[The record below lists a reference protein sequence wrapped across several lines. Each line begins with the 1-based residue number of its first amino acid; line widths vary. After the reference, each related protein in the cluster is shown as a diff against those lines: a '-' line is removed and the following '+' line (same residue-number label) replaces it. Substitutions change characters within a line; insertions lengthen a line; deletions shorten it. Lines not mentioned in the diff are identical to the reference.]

1 MRQRV
6 DTSYG
11 TGGGDIECGRFEV
24 MAKIL
29 VTKKIPFWEEIK
41 KPLVEAGHELVL
53 GKLDDLNET
62 YQGLLCLLTDKITAE
77 VLDKGKGLKIIANYA
92 VGFDNIDL
100 SASSRQAILV
110 TNTPCD
116 EVNESVAEFAWT
128 LILALSNQLLP
139 AASFAKNVGYRG
151 WEPDIFLGQLLK
163 GKTLGV
169 IGTGRIG
176 SLVASKGVAFQ
187 MKVLEFSRSSGLK
200 LEEVLGQCDYV
211 SLHVPLTAETTHLLN
226 EQTFAQMKAGSY
238 LINTARGP
246 VVDEV
251 GLVYAL
257 KTGKLAGAALDVWEN
272 EPNPR
277 PELLEMENVIL
288 TPHIASATFE
298 ARRAMGEVAVKNLV
312 EGLSGRTPPNLVK

>member
-1 MRQRV
+1 M
-6 DTSYG
+6 
-11 TGGGDIECGRFEV
+11 
-24 MAKIL
+24 KIL

-41 KPLVEAGHELVL
+41 KPLVEAGHEITL

-62 YQGLLCLLTDKITAE
+62 YQGMLCLLTDKITAE
-77 VLDKGKGLKIIANYA
+77 VLEKGKGLKMIANYA
-92 VGFDNIDL
+92 VGFDNIDVEAAKAKNIML
-100 SASSRQAILV
+100 

-176 SLVASKGVAFQ
+176 GLVQARAEAFG
-187 MKVLEFSRSSGLK
+187 MKVIGYSRSSGLK

-211 SLHVPLTAETTHLLN
+211 SLHVPLTSETTHLMN
-226 EQTFAQMKAGSY
+226 EQTFAQMKQGAY

-251 GLVYAL
+251 ALVYAL
-257 KTGKLAGAALDVWEN
+257 KTGKIAGVALDVWEN

-277 PELLEMENVIL
+277 PELVEMENVIL

-298 ARRAMGEVAVKNLV
+298 ARRAMGETAVKNLV
-312 EGLSGRTPPNLVK
+312 EGLAGRRPPNLVE

>member
-1 MRQRV
+1 MELM
-6 DTSYG
+6 S
-11 TGGGDIECGRFEV
+11 
-24 MAKIL
+24 KIL

-41 KPLVEAGHELVL
+41 KPLVEAGHEITL

-62 YQGLLCLLTDKITAE
+62 YEALLCLLTDKITAG
-77 VLDKGKGLKIIANYA
+77 VLEKGKGLKMIANYA

-100 SASSRQAILV
+100 SASSRRAIMV

-163 GKTLGV
+163 GKTLGI
-169 IGTGRIG
+169 IGAGRIG
-176 SLVASKGVAFQ
+176 GLVASKGVAFQ
-187 MKVLEFSRSSGLK
+187 MNVLTHSRSSGTK
-200 LEEVLGQCDYV
+200 LEDVLGQSDYV
-211 SLHVPLTAETTHLLN
+211 SLHVPLTAETSHLMN
-226 EQTFAQMKAGSY
+226 EQTFGQMKQGSY

-251 GLVYAL
+251 ALVYAL
-257 KTGKLAGAALDVWEN
+257 KTGKVAGAALDVWEN
-272 EPNPR
+272 EPHPR
-277 PELLEMENVIL
+277 PELIEMENVIL

-298 ARRAMGEVAVKNLV
+298 ARRAMGETAVKNLV
-312 EGLSGRTPPNLVK
+312 EGLAGRTPPNLVKSL

>member
-1 MRQRV
+1 M
-6 DTSYG
+6 
-11 TGGGDIECGRFEV
+11 
-24 MAKIL
+24 KIL

-41 KPLVEAGHELVL
+41 KPLVEAGHEITL

-62 YQGLLCLLTDKITAE
+62 YQGMLCLLTDKITAE
-77 VLDKGKGLKIIANYA
+77 VLEKGKGLKMIANYA
-92 VGFDNIDL
+92 VGFDNIDVEAAKAKNIML
-100 SASSRQAILV
+100 

-176 SLVASKGVAFQ
+176 SLVQSRAEAFG
-187 MKVLEFSRSSGLK
+187 MKVIGYSRSLGLK
-200 LEEVLGQCDYV
+200 LEEVLGQSDYV
-211 SLHVPLTAETTHLLN
+211 SLHVPLTSETTHLMN
-226 EQTFAQMKAGSY
+226 EQTFGQMKVGSY

-251 GLVYAL
+251 ALVYAL
-257 KTGKLAGAALDVWEN
+257 KTGKIAGAALDVWEN

-277 PELLEMENVIL
+277 PELIEMENVIL

-298 ARRAMGEVAVKNLV
+298 ARRAMGETAVKNLI
-312 EGLSGRTPPNLVK
+312 EGLAGRTPPNLVMSS

>member
-1 MRQRV
+1 M
-6 DTSYG
+6 
-11 TGGGDIECGRFEV
+11 
-24 MAKIL
+24 KIL

-41 KPLVEAGHELVL
+41 KPLVEAGHEITL

-62 YQGLLCLLTDKITAE
+62 YQGMLCLLTDKITAE
-77 VLDKGKGLKIIANYA
+77 VLEKGKGLKMIANYA
-92 VGFDNIDL
+92 VGFDNIDVEAAKAKNIML
-100 SASSRQAILV
+100 

-176 SLVASKGVAFQ
+176 SLVQSRAEAFG
-187 MKVLEFSRSSGLK
+187 MKVIGYSRSSGLK
-200 LEEVLGQCDYV
+200 LEEVLGQSDYV
-211 SLHVPLTAETTHLLN
+211 SLHVPLTSETTHLMN
-226 EQTFAQMKAGSY
+226 EQTFGQMKVGSY

-251 GLVYAL
+251 ALVYAL
-257 KTGKLAGAALDVWEN
+257 KTGRVAGAALDVWEN

-277 PELLEMENVIL
+277 PELVEMENVIL

-298 ARRAMGEVAVKNLV
+298 ARRAMGETAVKNLI
-312 EGLSGRTPPNLVK
+312 EGLAGRTPPNLVK

>member
-1 MRQRV
+1 M
-6 DTSYG
+6 
-11 TGGGDIECGRFEV
+11 
-24 MAKIL
+24 KIL

-41 KPLVEAGHELVL
+41 KPLVEAGHEITL

-62 YQGLLCLLTDKITAE
+62 YEGMLCLLTDKITTE
-77 VLDKGKGLKIIANYA
+77 VLEKGKGLKIIANYA

-100 SASSRQAILV
+100 EAAKAKNIML

-116 EVNESVAEFAWT
+116 QVNESVAEFAWT

-176 SLVASKGVAFQ
+176 SLVQSRAEAFG
-187 MKVLEFSRSSGLK
+187 MKVIGYSRSLGLK
-200 LEEVLGQCDYV
+200 LEEVLGQSDYV
-211 SLHVPLTAETTHLLN
+211 SLHVPLTSETTHLMN
-226 EQTFAQMKAGSY
+226 EQTFGQMKVGSY

-251 GLVYAL
+251 ALVYAL
-257 KTGKLAGAALDVWEN
+257 KTGKIAGAALDVWEN

-277 PELLEMENVIL
+277 PELIEMENVIL

-298 ARRAMGEVAVKNLV
+298 ARRAMGETAVKNLI
-312 EGLSGRTPPNLVK
+312 EGLAGRTPPNLVMSS

>member
-1 MRQRV
+1 M
-6 DTSYG
+6 
-11 TGGGDIECGRFEV
+11 
-24 MAKIL
+24 KIL

-41 KPLVEAGHELVL
+41 KPLVEAGYELTL

-62 YQGLLCLLTDKITAE
+62 YQGLWCLLTDKITAE

-100 SASSRQAILV
+100 EAVKTRNIMA

-116 EVNESVAEFAWT
+116 QVNESVAEFAWT

-176 SLVASKGVAFQ
+176 GLVQSRAEAFG
-187 MKVLEFSRSSGLK
+187 MKVLGYSRSSGLK
-200 LEEVLGQCDYV
+200 LEEVLGQSDYV
-211 SLHVPLTAETTHLLN
+211 SLHVPLTAETTHLMN
-226 EQTFAQMKAGSY
+226 ETTFGQMKTGAY
-238 LINTARGP
+238 LVNTARGP

-251 GLVYAL
+251 SLVYAL
-257 KTGKLAGAALDVWEN
+257 KTGKLAGTALDVWEN

-277 PELLEMENVIL
+277 PELIEMENVIL

-298 ARRAMGEVAVKNLV
+298 ARRAMGEVAVKNLI
-312 EGLSGRTPPNLVK
+312 EGLAGRTPPNLVK

>member
-1 MRQRV
+1 M
-6 DTSYG
+6 
-11 TGGGDIECGRFEV
+11 
-24 MAKIL
+24 KIL

-41 KPLVEAGHELVL
+41 KPLIEAGHELTL

-62 YQGLLCLLTDKITAE
+62 YQGMLCLLTDKITAE

-100 SASSRQAILV
+100 EAAKARNIMA

-116 EVNESVAEFAWT
+116 QVNESVAEFAWT

-139 AASFAKNVGYRG
+139 AAAFAKNVGYRG

-163 GKTLGV
+163 DKTLGV

-176 SLVASKGVAFQ
+176 GLVQARAEAFG
-187 MKVLEFSRSSGLK
+187 MKVLGFSRSSGLK
-200 LEEVLGQCDYV
+200 LEEVLGQADYI
-211 SLHVPLTAETTHLLN
+211 SLHVPLTAETTHLMN
-226 EQTFAQMKAGSY
+226 ETTFAQVKQGAY

-257 KTGKLAGAALDVWEN
+257 KTGKLAGVALDVWEN

-277 PELLEMENVIL
+277 PELIEMENVIL

-298 ARRAMGEVAVKNLV
+298 ARRAMGETAVKNLV
-312 EGLSGRTPPNLVK
+312 EGLAGRTPPNLVK

>member
-1 MRQRV
+1 M
-6 DTSYG
+6 
-11 TGGGDIECGRFEV
+11 
-24 MAKIL
+24 KIL

-41 KPLVEAGHELVL
+41 KPLVEAGHEITL

-62 YQGLLCLLTDKITAE
+62 YQGMLCLLTDKITAE
-77 VLDKGKGLKIIANYA
+77 VLEKGKGLKMIANYA
-92 VGFDNIDL
+92 VGFDNIDVEAAKAKNIML
-100 SASSRQAILV
+100 

-176 SLVASKGVAFQ
+176 SLVQSRAEAFG
-187 MKVLEFSRSSGLK
+187 MKVIGYSRSLGLK
-200 LEEVLGQCDYV
+200 LEEVLGQSDYV
-211 SLHVPLTAETTHLLN
+211 SLHVPLTSETTHLMN
-226 EQTFAQMKAGSY
+226 EQTFGQMKVGSY

-251 GLVYAL
+251 ALVYAL
-257 KTGKLAGAALDVWEN
+257 KTGRVAGAALDVWEN

-277 PELLEMENVIL
+277 PELVEMENVIL

-298 ARRAMGEVAVKNLV
+298 ARRAMGETAVKNLI
-312 EGLSGRTPPNLVK
+312 EGLAGRTPPNLVK

>member
-1 MRQRV
+1 M
-6 DTSYG
+6 
-11 TGGGDIECGRFEV
+11 
-24 MAKIL
+24 KIL

-62 YQGLLCLLTDKITAE
+62 YEGLLCLLTDKITAE
-77 VLDKGKGLKIIANYA
+77 VLGKGKGLKIIANYA

-100 SASSRQAILV
+100 SASSRQALLV

-116 EVNESVAEFAWT
+116 QVNESVAEFAWT

-139 AASFAKNVGYRG
+139 AAAFAKNIGYRG

-176 SLVASKGVAFQ
+176 GLVQARAEAFG
-187 MKVLEFSRSSGLK
+187 MKVLGYSRSSGLK

-211 SLHVPLTAETTHLLN
+211 SLHVPLTAETTHLMN
-226 EQTFAQMKAGSY
+226 EQTFGQMKQGAY

-251 GLVYAL
+251 ALVYAL
-257 KTGKLAGAALDVWEN
+257 KTGKIAGAALDVWEN

-277 PELLEMENVIL
+277 PELIEMENVIL

-298 ARRAMGEVAVKNLV
+298 ARRAMGEAAVKNLV

>member
-1 MRQRV
+1 MELM
-6 DTSYG
+6 S
-11 TGGGDIECGRFEV
+11 
-24 MAKIL
+24 KIL

-41 KPLVEAGHELVL
+41 KPLVEAGHEITL

-62 YQGLLCLLTDKITAE
+62 YEALLCLLTDKITAG
-77 VLDKGKGLKIIANYA
+77 VLEKGKGLKMIANYA

-100 SASSRQAILV
+100 SASSRRAIMV

-163 GKTLGV
+163 GKTLGI
-169 IGTGRIG
+169 IGAGRIG
-176 SLVASKGVAFQ
+176 GLVASKGVAFQ
-187 MKVLEFSRSSGLK
+187 MNVLTHSRSSGTK
-200 LEEVLGQCDYV
+200 LEDVLGQSDYV
-211 SLHVPLTAETTHLLN
+211 SLHVPLTAETSHLMN
-226 EQTFAQMKAGSY
+226 EQTFGQMKQGSY

-251 GLVYAL
+251 ALVYAL
-257 KTGKLAGAALDVWEN
+257 KTGKVAGAALDVWEN

-277 PELLEMENVIL
+277 PELIEMENVIL

-298 ARRAMGEVAVKNLV
+298 ARRAMGETAVKNLV
-312 EGLSGRTPPNLVK
+312 EGLAGRTPPNLVKSL